1 MKCVKAFVHHNR
13 VGDLVHALEVEG
25 FRQVSLSDVRGLL
38 SAINPR
44 EQEYSVELGGPVIS
58 EVQLELHCDDDRV
71 PRALEIVRAVARTGH
86 RGSGWVYVVPVEHA
100 EPID

>member
-13 VGDLVHALEVEG
+13 VGDLVHALEVEE
-25 FRQVSLSDVRGLL
+25 FRQLSLSEVRGVL
-38 SAINPR
+38 SAISPR

-58 EVQLELHCDDDRV
+58 EVQLEIYCDDDRV
-71 PRALEIVRAVARTGH
+71 PRALEIVRSVARTGH

-100 EPID
+100 ESID

>member
-13 VGDLVHALEVEG
+13 VSDLVHALEVEG
-25 FRQVSLSDVRGLL
+25 FRRVSLSEVRGLL
-38 SAINPR
+38 SAISPR

-58 EVQLELHCDDDRV
+58 EVQLELYCDDGQV
-71 PRALEIVRAVARTGH
+71 PRAIEIVRTVARTGH

-100 EPID
+100 ESID